1 MSLTIADQYYLKA
14 LDEYP
19 YDLEFALENINY
31 ALSYEREHSGA
42 NCMMGL
48 VYMEQFQQY
57 DIAEDYFVESM
68 ANDPLNL
75 KTCHAYIKL
84 LIETS
89 QCDKAFKLIAYA
101 QKLKGADKAT
111 FLQYTA
117 TIYERKKNLLLAKAK
132 LNEALH
138 YAYTSEQMETLEG
151 EIKRLEKK
159 ADCIKKINYKL
170 V

>member
-19 YDLEFALENINY
+19 YDLEFAIENINY
-31 ALSYEREHSGA
+31 ALSYEKEHSGA
-42 NCMMGL
+42 NYLMGL
-48 VYMEQFQQY
+48 IYMEQFQQY
-57 DIAEDYFVESM
+57 ELSEDYFVESM

-75 KTCHAYIKL
+75 KTSRAYIEL
-84 LIETS
+84 LIETN
-89 QCDKAFKLIAYA
+89 QCDKACKLIAYA
-101 QKLKGADKAT
+101 KKLKGADKAT

-117 TIYERKKNLLLAKAK
+117 AVHERKKELLQAKAK

-138 YAYTSEQMETLEG
+138 YAYTSDQMENLEK

-159 ADCIKKINYKL
+159 ELSIKKINYKL